1 MSLRQGKGAEVIKGM
16 NLSSQRRKTAKSKD
30 LELKN
35 TRIKLKE
42 KYYSDLE
49 NLHEQYD
56 IFLHDIKH
64 TMRTIAALSEEGNCK
79 EIGRLIEKMQT
90 TLGIIDDQII
100 CSHKILNA
108 LLAERR
114 AYADENGVVLD
125 LEIREPLY
133 LQQIDDLD
141 LIALMGNLLDNAIEA
156 EIHSGKRAGILC
168 NMHMSNNSRHMVIQI
183 ENSFEEKRRS
193 DTEAI
198 KPQGSLKENAD
209 NLQRNIGK
217 KHGIGL
223 KSVNEVVR
231 KYGGIFESDQS
242 KGRYNVKIIL
252 PVQGEWSKDA
262 SYTES
267 IPVEIG

>member
-1 MSLRQGKGAEVIKGM
+1 MS
-16 NLSSQRRKTAKSKD
+16 LSSQRRKTAKSKD
-30 LELKN
+30 LELEN
-35 TRIKLKE
+35 TRLKLEE

-49 NLHEQYD
+49 KLHEQYD
-56 IFLHDIKH
+56 IFLHDMKH

-90 TLGIIDDQII
+90 TLGSIDDQII
-100 CSHKILNA
+100 CSHKILNS

-114 AYADENGVVLD
+114 AYADEKGVVLE
-125 LEIREPLY
+125 LEISEPLY

-156 EIHSGKRAGILC
+156 EIHSGKQAGILC

-183 ENSFEEKRRS
+183 ENNFEEKRRS
-193 DTEAI
+193 DAEAI
-198 KPQGSLKENAD
+198 KQQGNLQENAK
-209 NLQRNIGK
+209 NLQRNIGN

-231 KYGGIFESDQS
+231 KYGGILESKQIN
-242 KGRYNVKIIL
+242 GRYNVKVIL
-252 PVQGEWSKDA
+252 PVQVEWREDA